1 MSCYL
6 SSNNERVYVALES
19 AYGTVPA
26 ITGANRIPLVK
37 LTAKQVP
44 EQTSR
49 RDKTGSRTFAGLPNT
64 IRKKTNYSLTTFMTE
79 WDNQSIQPNQG
90 PLFQAAMGGTPVFF
104 NGGTVA
110 TVTGQTQIL
119 FTAPHGLS
127 AGQAVTFSGEMRFVV
142 AIQDT
147 TTVFLNAPFTTT
159 PAAGAAFGI
168 TVTYGLAESLPSVSI
183 LDYWEPSTAV
193 QRILDGAAADTMKVK
208 VNGDFQEFDFA
219 GPARDLIDSASF
231 TTGEGGLSVFPTE
244 PSTAGFDYTIVPG
257 HIGEVW
263 MGASPT
269 QFFTLTAAE
278 LTLENNIEL
287 RAKEFG
293 SDFARCI
300 AAGQRKI
307 TLNFELFELVDA
319 QTEGLYQAARQRSPI
334 GVMFQLGEQTNQ
346 LFGAYMPA
354 MVPEVPEFDDSET
367 RLQWKFSNSR
377 AQGTADDE
385 LYIAFG

>member
-1 MSCYL
+1 MGCYI

-19 AYGTVPA
+19 TYGNVPA

-37 LTAKQVP
+37 LGAKQVS

-49 RDKTGSRTFAGLPNT
+49 RDKTGSRTFVGLPNHL
-64 IRKKTNYSLTTFMTE
+64 RRLTNWSLQTLMTA
-79 WDNQSIQPNQG
+79 WTDQTVQPDEG
-90 PLFQAAMGGTPVFF
+90 PLFQGAMGGTPVFF

-110 TVTGQTQIL
+110 VVTGQTQIQ
-119 FTAPHGLS
+119 FAGAHGLS
-127 AGQAVTFSGEMRFVV
+127 SGQAVTFSDEMRFVTAV
-142 AIQDT
+142 QNS
-147 TTVFLNAPFTTT
+147 TTVFINAPFTTT
-159 PAAGAAFGI
+159 PQAGSAFGTTI
-168 TVTYGLAESLPSVSI
+168 TYGLAESLPSVSI
-183 LDYWEPSTAV
+183 FDFWDPAGAV
-193 QRILDGAAADTMKVK
+193 QRIVDGAAVDTMNVK

-219 GPARDLIDSASF
+219 GPSRDLIDSASF
-231 TTGEGGLSVFPTE
+231 ASGDGGLSEYPAE
-244 PSTAGFDYTIVPG
+244 PSSVGFDYTIVPG
-257 HIGEVW
+257 HLGEVW
-263 MGASPT
+263 MGASPN
-269 QFFTLTAAE
+269 QFFTLTSAE
-278 LTLENNIEL
+278 LTVENNVNL

-319 QTEGLYQAARQRSPI
+319 QTAGLYQAARQRSPI

-367 RLQWKFSNSR
+367 RLQWKFQNDR
-377 AQGTADDE
+377 AQGTVNDE